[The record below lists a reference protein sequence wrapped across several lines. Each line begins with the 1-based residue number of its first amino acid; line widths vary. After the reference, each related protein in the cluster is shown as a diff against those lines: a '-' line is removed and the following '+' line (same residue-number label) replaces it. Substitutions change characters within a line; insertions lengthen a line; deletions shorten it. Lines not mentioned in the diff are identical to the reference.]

1 MMLMRR
7 ASLVCIVIVVII
19 GGWLGA
25 AAQTPA
31 IDRAVLLRDLQVLAA
46 DDMQGRQVDTPGGA
60 RARAYIIERF
70 KASGVEPIGASYEM
84 PFEFTT
90 GALRRRG
97 VNVIGRVAGS
107 RQANRY
113 IVVSAHYD
121 HLGVRG
127 GQVYNG
133 ADDNASGTAA
143 LISLARYFSTHKPQH
158 TLILAAFDAEEA
170 GLRGSR
176 AFIAN
181 PPVPLSAIAVN
192 VNVDMVGRDVNN
204 KLYLAGT
211 FLNPF
216 LKPYLQRVA
225 PAPPVTL
232 LFGHD
237 DPNNRALDDWT
248 RDSDHWA
255 FQMAGIPAI
264 YLGEENYE
272 QHHKATDDYET
283 IMPDFF
289 VGAAETA
296 VRVVEALDRN
306 LEAIASSGSRE
317 PRRPE

>member
-1 MMLMRR
+1 MK
-7 ASLVCIVIVVII
+7 LVQRTPFVSFVFV
-19 GGWLGA
+19 LGCLGLSGQA
-25 AAQTPA
+25 PG
-31 IDRAVLLRDLQVLAA
+31 IDRNILLRDLQVLSA
-46 DDMQGRQVDTPGGA
+46 DDMQGRQVDTAGGA
-60 RARAYIIERF
+60 KARAYIVDRF
-70 KASGVEPIGASYEM
+70 TAVGVEPIGGSYEM
-84 PFEFTT
+84 PFAFTT
-90 GALRRRG
+90 GTLERRG
-97 VNVIGRVAGS
+97 VNVVGRITGV
-107 RQANRY
+107 RQGNRY

-158 TLILAAFDAEEA
+158 SLILAAFDAEEA

-176 AFIAN
+176 AFVAN
-181 PPVPLSAIAVN
+181 PPVPLSAIVVN

-204 KLYLAGT
+204 KLYAAGT

-225 PAPPVTL
+225 AAAPLTL
-232 LFGHD
+232 LLGHD

-272 QHHKATDDYET
+272 QHHKVTDDYET
-283 IMPDFF
+283 IIPDFF
-289 VGAAETA
+289 VAASETA
-296 VRVVEALDRN
+296 VRVVEEFDRN
-306 LEAIASSGSRE
+306 LDEIAGRT
-317 PRRPE
+317 PGRRP